1 MDYCTVFSTLSN
13 SCKGMNSILFGFSFG
28 RFALAQATVEQGKF
42 LLAGKELE
50 KEEKL
55 VEKQKA
61 DLSAVRLRKEN
72 MSAVVSERR
81 RRAREK

>member
-1 MDYCTVFSTLSN
+1 MLLEFHVLLLVIRMVNIFHC
-13 SCKGMNSILFGFSFG
+13 

-42 LLAGKELE
+42 LLAGQELE

-61 DLSAVRLRKEN
+61 EWSAVRLRKEN
-72 MSAVVSERR
+72 MSAAVAERR
-81 RRAREK
+81 RRLREK

>member
-1 MDYCTVFSTLSN
+1 MVNIFHY
-13 SCKGMNSILFGFSFG
+13 

-42 LLAGKELE
+42 LLAGQELE

-61 DLSAVRLRKEN
+61 EWSAGAMGGQDDTNSEVRGIWTYKPQN
-72 MSAVVSERR
+72 
-81 RRAREK
+81 EKTLQHSKKI

>member
-1 MDYCTVFSTLSN
+1 MLLEFHVFLLVIRMVNISHR
-13 SCKGMNSILFGFSFG
+13 

-42 LLAGKELE
+42 LLAGQELE

-61 DLSAVRLRKEN
+61 EWSAVRLRKEN
-72 MSAVVSERR
+72 MSAAVAERR
-81 RRAREK
+81 RRLREK

>member
-1 MDYCTVFSTLSN
+1 MLLEFHVFLLVIRMV
-13 SCKGMNSILFGFSFG
+13 KIFHY

-42 LLAGKELE
+42 LLAGQELE

-61 DLSAVRLRKEN
+61 EWSAVRLRKEN
-72 MSAVVSERR
+72 MSAAVAERR
-81 RRAREK
+81 RRLREK

>member
-1 MDYCTVFSTLSN
+1 MLLEFHVFLLVVRMVN
-13 SCKGMNSILFGFSFG
+13 IFHY

-42 LLAGKELE
+42 LLAGQELE

-61 DLSAVRLRKEN
+61 EWSAVRLRKEN
-72 MSAVVSERR
+72 MSAAVAERR
-81 RRAREK
+81 RRLREK

>member
-1 MDYCTVFSTLSN
+1 MDCVWLCCVN
-13 SCKGMNSILFGFSFG
+13 NWIG

-42 LLAGKELE
+42 LLAGNELE
-50 KEEKL
+50 KQDKL

-61 DLSAVRLRKEN
+61 DQSAVRLRKEN
-72 MSAVVSERR
+72 MSAVVSDRR

>member
-1 MDYCTVFSTLSN
+1 MDCVWLCCIN
-13 SCKGMNSILFGFSFG
+13 NSIG

-42 LLAGKELE
+42 LLAGNELE
-50 KEEKL
+50 KQDKL

-61 DLSAVRLRKEN
+61 DQSAVRLRKEN
-72 MSAVVSERR
+72 MSAVVSDRR

>member
-1 MDYCTVFSTLSN
+1 MGLVKWCLIFFFFF
-13 SCKGMNSILFGFSFG
+13 C

-61 DLSAVRLRKEN
+61 EWSAVRLRKEN
-72 MSAVVSERR
+72 MSAVVAERR
-81 RRAREK
+81 RRLREK

>member
-1 MDYCTVFSTLSN
+1 MNSVLYDIFVFS
-13 SCKGMNSILFGFSFG
+13 
-28 RFALAQATVEQGKF
+28 RFAHAQATVEQGKF

-61 DLSAVRLRKEN
+61 DQSAVRLRKEN
-72 MSAVVSERR
+72 MSTVVSERR

>member
-1 MDYCTVFSTLSN
+1 MIRMVNIFHY
-13 SCKGMNSILFGFSFG
+13 

-42 LLAGKELE
+42 LLAGQELE

-61 DLSAVRLRKEN
+61 EWSAVRLRKEN
-72 MSAVVSERR
+72 MSAAVAERR
-81 RRAREK
+81 RRLREK

>member
-1 MDYCTVFSTLSN
+1 MLLEFHVFLLVIRMVN
-13 SCKGMNSILFGFSFG
+13 VFHY

-42 LLAGKELE
+42 LLAGQEFE

-61 DLSAVRLRKEN
+61 EWSAVRLRKEN
-72 MSAVVSERR
+72 MSAAVAERR
-81 RRAREK
+81 RRLREK

>member
-1 MDYCTVFSTLSN
+1 MLLEFHVFLLVIRMVN
-13 SCKGMNSILFGFSFG
+13 IFYY

-42 LLAGKELE
+42 LLAGQELE

-61 DLSAVRLRKEN
+61 EWSAVRLRKEN
-72 MSAVVSERR
+72 MSAAVAERR
-81 RRAREK
+81 RRLREK

>member
-1 MDYCTVFSTLSN
+1 MLLEFHVFLLVIRMVNVSHH
-13 SCKGMNSILFGFSFG
+13 

-42 LLAGKELE
+42 LLAGQELE

-61 DLSAVRLRKEN
+61 EWSAVRLRKEN
-72 MSAVVSERR
+72 MSAAVAERR
-81 RRAREK
+81 RRLREK

>member
-1 MDYCTVFSTLSN
+1 MCSYLLLHVVALCFH
-13 SCKGMNSILFGFSFG
+13 

-50 KEEKL
+50 KDEKL

-61 DLSAVRLRKEN
+61 EWSAVRLRKEN
-72 MSAVVSERR
+72 MSAAVAERKR
-81 RRAREK
+81 RLREK